1 MKPGIPTSQIHP
13 LPKVAWAC
21 AALLLILSACAPVTK
36 APDPA
41 TPSIPTVS
49 EAQLKEKAAQNLALG
64 QRQYEAGTFD
74 DAQKS
79 LNEALAHGVL
89 SRDEQAQARK
99 LLAFIHCVSN
109 REDAC
114 RSEFRKAL
122 EINARFDLTPAEAG
136 HPIWGP
142 VYRNVRAQLSSASTP
157 EPASKTLTRSE
168 QLLADGMAKYDAGE
182 FDAALKIL
190 QNALKESLDKKPD
203 QLKAVKHSAFCLCL
217 AEKWGQCRTEF
228 MKLFDIDPAFDLTP
242 AEAGHPSW
250 TRTYA
255 GAKQRW
261 KDAHAAKD
269 KPAKDTAAKDPP
281 AKAAP
286 ATK

>member
-1 MKPGIPTSQIHP
+1 M
-13 LPKVAWAC
+13 
-21 AALLLILSACAPVTK
+21 TK
-36 APDPA
+36 APDPSA
-41 TPSIPTVS
+41 PSVPTVT
-49 EAQLKEKAAQNLALG
+49 EAQLRERAAQNLALG
-64 QRQYEAGTFD
+64 QRQYEAGTFE
-74 DAQKS
+74 DALKS

-89 SRDEQAQARK
+89 SREDQAQARK

-122 EINARFDLTPAEAG
+122 EINSRFDLSPAESG

-142 VYRNVRAQLSSASTP
+142 IYRNVRAQLASAATP
-157 EPASKTLTRSE
+157 QPAPKALSKSE

-182 FDAALKIL
+182 FESALKIL
-190 QNALKESLDKKPD
+190 QSALKEGLENKAD

-228 MKLFDIDPAFDLTP
+228 MKLFDIDAAFDLTP

-269 KPAKDTAAKDPP
+269 KQSAKP
-281 AKAAP
+281 AP